1 MNRLCTF
8 LIIQLVQTKIQTIIL
23 PSTLIEK
30 NTRNQKIFKKLI
42 NSNMSNLLNDKN
54 DTDKAK
60 INIENKKSIK
70 FDNEMFSLENLRLY
84 F

>member
-1 MNRLCTF
+1 
-8 LIIQLVQTKIQTIIL
+8 
-23 PSTLIEK
+23 
-30 NTRNQKIFKKLI
+30 
-42 NSNMSNLLNDKN
+42 MSNLLNDKN